1 MEIQEYIVKQ
11 KSDLKVLQDLDFK
24 CKENNQIIGRFI
36 SVGFADRKCLY
47 VVVDETSSKYLL
59 RFAWGES
66 VHPDYGTEI
75 KLNKKE
81 VEEMILGRDHIETI
95 FPPPKSGM
103 PEIPGET

>member
-24 CKENNQIIGRFI
+24 CKEKNQFIGRFVF
-36 SVGFADRKCLY
+36 VGFTDRKSLY
-47 VVVDETSSKYLL
+47 VVVDETPKKYLL

-66 VHPDYGTEI
+66 AYPNWGNEI

-95 FPPPKSGM
+95 FPHSN
-103 PEIPGET
+103 